1 MNLKF
6 YIFTSMKKTAIL
18 VFLLFLGSFIS
29 AQSITFSQDQIDYG
43 IIKKNSDG
51 NQIFKFTNTG
61 DKPLIISNVKSSCD
75 CSVPSWTRNP
85 ILPGKSGEIN
95 VKYNTKNL
103 GKFSKSIEV
112 FSNDPK
118 ISRKLLK
125 IKGEVQ

>member
-1 MNLKF
+1 
-6 YIFTSMKKTAIL
+6 MKKTAIL

-75 CSVPSWTRNP
+75 CSVLSWTRTP

>member
-75 CSVPSWTRNP
+75 CSVPSWTRTP

>member
-1 MNLKF
+1 
-6 YIFTSMKKTAIL
+6 MKKTAIL
-18 VFLLFLGSFIS
+18 FFLFLGYFIS
-29 AQSITFSQDQIDYG
+29 AQSISFEKDQIDYG

-51 NQIFKFTNTG
+51 YQTFKFTNEG
-61 DKPLIISNVKSSCD
+61 DKPLIISNVKSSCE
-75 CSVPSWTRNP
+75 CSAPSWTKSP
-85 ILPGKSGEIN
+85 ILPGKKGEIT
-95 VKYNTKNL
+95 VKYNTKNI

>member
-1 MNLKF
+1 
-6 YIFTSMKKTAIL
+6 MKKTAIL

-75 CSVPSWTRNP
+75 CSVTSWTRTP